1 MLHVRFPNMLHVRFP
16 SMLCSFVI
24 LAQILFLL
32 SLEEW
37 LAYGASSDL
46 AEFGHIGCLYIE
58 VTWPGFELGT
68 VRYHTTTLATSQ
80 PQGAQ
85 IEQF

>member
-1 MLHVRFPNMLHVRFP
+1 
-16 SMLCSFVI
+16 MLCSFVI

-37 LAYGASSDL
+37 MAYETSLDL
-46 AEFGHIGCLYIE
+46 PEFGHIGCLYIE

-68 VRYHTTTLATSQ
+68 VRYHTATLVTSGSQ

-85 IEQF
+85 IEEF